1 MVFVLLCEL
10 VNIILLL
17 ILLILILLSGNSEYM
32 LNLIMAYINIIQ

>member
-32 LNLIMAYINIIQ
+32 LNLIMTYINIMQ